1 MWALLWLLQAL
12 PSQTRCFTV
21 DQVDDGVAMVRFD
34 DGRID
39 VLRLEARDGDRFCA
53 GRPMGR
59 APMRRPLPH
68 RPLHEGEWTLD
79 ALGELR

>member
-1 MWALLWLLQAL
+1 MWALLWLFHAL
-12 PSQTRCFTV
+12 PSQPHCFTV
-21 DQVDDGVAMVRFD
+21 DQVDGGFAMVRFD

-39 VLRLEARDGDRFCA
+39 VLRLDARDGDRFCA
-53 GRPMGR
+53 GLPVGR
-59 APMRRPLPH
+59 APKRRSLPH